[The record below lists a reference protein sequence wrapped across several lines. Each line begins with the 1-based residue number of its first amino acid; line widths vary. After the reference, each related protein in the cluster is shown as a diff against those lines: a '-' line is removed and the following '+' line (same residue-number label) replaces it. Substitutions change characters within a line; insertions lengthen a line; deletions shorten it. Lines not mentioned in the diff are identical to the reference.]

1 MTFRDIVGARGPVA
15 FRLAASATVGIGA
28 VMTAVAT
35 GRNHYAPAFG
45 WITAAAVYLA
55 WTWAVIWRMDPTA
68 TREHALHHERD
79 GTRHLSHAIVV
90 IASMVSLGGVAYL
103 LYATSGGKPNIA
115 AGMVGVIS
123 VVASWITVHTV
134 YTLRYARLYYNAP
147 DPHQPGIDFAGDPPS
162 YADFAYVALTIG
174 MCYSVPD
181 NSLSNRKL
189 RETVLRQGLLSYL
202 FGTIII
208 ASTLNLV
215 SGLAG

>member
-1 MTFRDIVGARGPVA
+1 MA
-15 FRLAASATVGIGA
+15 FRLAASAIAGLGA
-28 VMTAVAT
+28 VMAAVAT
-35 GRNHYAPAFG
+35 GRNHYAPAVG
-45 WITAAAVYLA
+45 WITTAAVYLA
-55 WTWAVIWRMDPTA
+55 WTWAVIWRMDSTA

-79 GTRHLSHAIVV
+79 GTRHLSHVIVMV
-90 IASMVSLGGVAYL
+90 ASLVSLAGVGYL
-103 LYATSGGKPNIA
+103 LYATSGGKPDIA
-115 AGMVGVIS
+115 AAMVGVLS

-134 YTLRYARLYYNAP
+134 YMLRYARLYYNAP
-147 DPHQPGIDFAGDPPS
+147 DPQAPGIEFEGDPPAYS
-162 YADFAYVALTIG
+162 DFAYVAFSIG